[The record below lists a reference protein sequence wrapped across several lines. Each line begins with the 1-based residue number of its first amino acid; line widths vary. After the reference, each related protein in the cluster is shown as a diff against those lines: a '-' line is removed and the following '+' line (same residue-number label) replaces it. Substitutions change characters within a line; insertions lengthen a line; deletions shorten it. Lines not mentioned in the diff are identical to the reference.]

1 MATSITGGVHEGKHY
16 GKLLK
21 MCAFAWGELVRESN
35 SRQHTSS
42 LHRRVI
48 ALVELFRELVFR
60 TDFWSNRHL
69 DSRNLSKR
77 IALGKGLKAVFD
89 ETY

>member
-35 SRQHTSS
+35 SRQYTSS

-60 TDFWSNRHL
+60 TDSCWTLAIRQKELAS
-69 DSRNLSKR
+69 
-77 IALGKGLKAVFD
+77 GKGVKTVFD
-89 ETY
+89 ENY